1 MKRPK
6 IGDIIEIP
14 TRSGFAYAQFTHKH
28 SMYGALLRVYNTVYQ
43 TRQSLDVIQLVVS
56 VREPDF
62 SVFFPLGAA
71 VHRGI
76 VSIVGNVPI
85 PEKQKPFPLFRNG
98 VVDPKTKK
106 VETWWLWDGVNEWPI
121 GKLTKEQKHLP
132 FNEVWNDTLLV
143 ERIESG
149 WSPETD
155 NHKP

>member
-28 SMYGALLRVYNTVYQ
+28 NLYGALLRVYNTIYQ
-43 TRQSLDVIQLVVS
+43 TKQALDAIQSVVS

-76 VSIVGNVPI
+76 VSIVGNAPI
-85 PEKQKPFPLFRNG
+85 PEKHKPFPLFRDGIAN
-98 VVDPKTKK
+98 PETKK
-106 VETWWLWDGVNEWPI
+106 VEIWWLWDGEKEWPVGEI
-121 GKLTKEQKHLP
+121 SDEQRRLP
-132 FNEVWNDTLLV
+132 IRGVWNDTLLV

-149 WSPETD
+149 WTPETD
-155 NHKP
+155 DHKP

>member
-28 SMYGALLRVYNTVYQ
+28 SMYGALLRVHNTVYQ

-76 VSIVGNVPI
+76 VSIVGNAPI

-98 VVDPKTKK
+98 EVDPKTKK
-106 VETWWLWDGVNEWPI
+106 VETWW
-121 GKLTKEQKHLP
+121 KM
-132 FNEVWNDTLLV
+132 
-143 ERIESG
+143 
-149 WSPETD
+149 
-155 NHKP
+155 